1 MTAEHRGRSIFAPTK
16 KSLPKIAFK
25 TNLTI
30 MNTNTRLLGTEVE
43 PGVSLKNLGALY
55 VVTFG
60 AIMFGVSVNA
70 IQPFLLS
77 TFLELRVS
85 DHGEVTGLIGLVN
98 EIVILIAV
106 GMWGTLSD
114 RFGRRRVILL
124 GYLFI
129 ALGFALMPLSRSLW
143 ELLVFRGVYAVGI
156 AAVTGVM
163 IVALADYVVNRD
175 RGKANAIS
183 GVMAGLGAS
192 VGAMLLAKLP
202 NFYIDDAGMNG
213 IESGWKTYFTIG
225 ALALV
230 FAVVAAIG
238 LQGRKRDT
246 STESQANNEGSLLSQ
261 FNQALSAAKDDLGVR
276 LAYCAAFVARADLA
290 VAGLFFPLWISKY
303 FQAALASDATKDQLD
318 TVVTQAIAEGGVLI
332 AIIGGS
338 GLLFAPVIGVL
349 CDRIHRV
356 YALAFALFLNVVGY
370 ALTALVVDPTGTM
383 MKIAAVVI
391 GCGQV
396 AGTISSQVLVQQQAA
411 ASNRGTVIGA
421 FGVFGAFGIMVCS
434 WVGGILFD
442 DWREAGPFLFIAAA
456 NMVVV
461 IFALAAKSGIDRQGD
476 RFASQADES
485 FIAANGDASS
495 P

>member
-1 MTAEHRGRSIFAPTK
+1 
-16 KSLPKIAFK
+16 
-25 TNLTI
+25 
-30 MNTNTRLLGTEVE
+30 MNNKTRLLGTEVE
-43 PGVSLKNLGALY
+43 PGVSLRNLGALY
-55 VVTFG
+55 TITFG

-77 TFLELRVS
+77 TFLEIRVS

-106 GMWGTLSD
+106 GVWGTLSD
-114 RFGRRRVILL
+114 RYGRRRVILL
-124 GYLFI
+124 GYLFM

-143 ELLVFRGVYAVGI
+143 ELLMFRGIYAIGI

-202 NFYIDDAGMNG
+202 NFYLNEVGING
-213 IESGWKTYFTIG
+213 LESGWKTYLTI
-225 ALALV
+225 ASLSLI
-230 FAVVAAIG
+230 FAVVAWAG
-238 LQGRKRDT
+238 LQGRQKKIT
-246 STESQANNEGSLLSQ
+246 SGAEGSKVEAEGSLLSQ
-261 FNQALSAAKDDLGVR
+261 FNQALAAAKADLGVR

-303 FQAALASDATKDQLD
+303 FQAALPEGATKEQLD
-318 TVVTQAIAEGGVLI
+318 TVVTQAIAEGGILI
-332 AIIGGS
+332 AIIGGA
-338 GLLFAPVIGVL
+338 GLMFAPVIGVL

-370 ALTALVVDPTGTM
+370 ALTILVVDPTSTTM
-383 MKIAAVVI
+383 KLAAVVI

-411 ASNRGTVIGA
+411 AANRGAVIGA
-421 FGVFGAFGIMVCS
+421 FGVFGAFGIMVTS

-442 DWREAGPFLFIAAA
+442 QWREAGPFLFIAVA
-456 NMVVV
+456 NLAVVF
-461 IFALAAKSGIDRQGD
+461 FALVAKSRIDRGAEKPVSEQPP
-476 RFASQADES
+476 QALMPE
-485 FIAANGDASS
+485 G
-495 P
+495 